1 MVKAKL
7 DPKLRLARVS
17 HPLMDTIGDNQNGA
31 FMVKA
36 PTGRRLY
43 IIASNGDGW
52 DHVSVSLVDVHAQA
66 TPTWEEMCF
75 VKDLFFETEETV
87 IQYHP
92 PRSRYINTHPGCL
105 HLWRPQ
111 EASIPLPSMFLV

>member
-1 MVKAKL
+1 MK
-7 DPKLRLARVS
+7 
-17 HPLMDTIGDNQNGA
+17 HPLNGDNGDDQNGA

-36 PTGRRLY
+36 PTGRLIY

-52 DHVSVSLVDVHAQA
+52 DHVSVSPAEMFDQK

-75 VKDLFFETEETV
+75 VKDLFFEPEETV

-111 EASIPLPSMFLV
+111 EASIPLPPMFLV